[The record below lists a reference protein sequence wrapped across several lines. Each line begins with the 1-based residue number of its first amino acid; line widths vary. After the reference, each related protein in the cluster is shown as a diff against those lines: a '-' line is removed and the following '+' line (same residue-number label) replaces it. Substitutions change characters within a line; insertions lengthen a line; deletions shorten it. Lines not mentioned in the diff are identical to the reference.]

1 MNNHS
6 KVDEMNES
14 RLINRTSC
22 YFDLQTFT
30 EFNRQVK
37 QLGRENISESLKNKI
52 DALRAESDFYECNE
66 YEVSVLTGAPL
77 WRLRDLRSDKNNHYP
92 FTKLKK
98 FNSVGKA
105 RNASKVVYPFG
116 RLRSAICTA

>member
-6 KVDEMNES
+6 KVDETNES
-14 RLINRTSC
+14 RLINRTSS
-22 YFDLQTFT
+22 YFDLHSFT
-30 EFNRQVK
+30 EFNKQVK
-37 QLGRENISESLKNKI
+37 EHGRENISADLKNKI
-52 DALRAESDFYECNE
+52 EALKAESDFYECNE

-77 WRLRDLRSDKNNHYP
+77 WRLRDLRSEKNNHYP

-116 RLRSAICTA
+116 RLRSAICAA

>member
-37 QLGRENISESLKNKI
+37 ELVERIFLK
-52 DALRAESDFYECNE
+52 
-66 YEVSVLTGAPL
+66 VSRI
-77 WRLRDLRSDKNNHYP
+77 RLML
-92 FTKLKK
+92 
-98 FNSVGKA
+98 
-105 RNASKVVYPFG
+105 
-116 RLRSAICTA
+116 